1 MDDRIFRPTMFSNV
15 PYSITGKEFLHL
27 VALFS
32 TQHVEQPDETN
43 HQVKLGFTTT
53 VFTAKANT
61 LIPCC

>member
-1 MDDRIFRPTMFSNV
+1 MFSNV